1 MISDNMSASPPVIS
15 NNQPPDYSPALATTD
30 EGNYSDFD
38 SQAAEVVQVT
48 GFIPTLEAWSK
59 PLHFTPA
66 PPPPPPPG
74 TLQLQATLNGQKQKK
89 GDIRYPEKIVSQ
101 LPVENI
107 PPPALKGDDTFR
119 FSWVARMNQASRNLF
134 RAADPTCRL
143 DGTSQMTISS
153 KVLRLGP

>member
-1 MISDNMSASPPVIS
+1 MK
-15 NNQPPDYSPALATTD
+15 
-30 EGNYSDFD
+30 
-38 SQAAEVVQVT
+38 AAEVVQVT

-66 PPPPPPPG
+66 PPPHPLPPEPC
-74 TLQLQATLNGQKQKK
+74 NSK
-89 GDIRYPEKIVSQ
+89 

-107 PPPALKGDDTFR
+107 PPPPALKGDDTFR

-143 DGTSQMTISS
+143 DGTSQVTISS

>member
-1 MISDNMSASPPVIS
+1 MK
-15 NNQPPDYSPALATTD
+15 
-30 EGNYSDFD
+30 
-38 SQAAEVVQVT
+38 AAEVVQVT

-66 PPPPPPPG
+66 PPPPPPPEPCNSK
-74 TLQLQATLNGQKQKK
+74 LLSMVRSKRK
-89 GDIRYPEKIVSQ
+89 GIRYPEKIVSQ

-143 DGTSQMTISS
+143 DGTSQVTISS

>member
-1 MISDNMSASPPVIS
+1 MVKTSPFHASSTPTP
-15 NNQPPDYSPALATTD
+15 SPRNPATPRF
-30 EGNYSDFD
+30 GVL
-38 SQAAEVVQVT
+38 EVVRSRLT
-48 GFIPTLEAWSK
+48 SFWLLIRE
-59 PLHFTPA
+59 
-66 PPPPPPPG
+66 
-74 TLQLQATLNGQKQKK
+74 ATLNGQKQKK

-143 DGTSQMTISS
+143 DGTSQVTISS